1 MEQPFSKQ
9 ICELADNMGI
19 ALFQRFSIVEASL
32 FLRCRIEEL
41 EKLVAKRHIEY
52 IQLPSQ
58 VDFFGYQLVQYLQ
71 NNIQETKSASISNS
85 SELDRIISVKEVQDL
100 TGLSRTSIW
109 RLERSCEGKF
119 PARVQLS
126 STRIGWRLSDIQKWI
141 QSC

>member
-19 ALFQRFSIVEASL
+19 ALYQRFSITEASL
-32 FLRCRIEEL
+32 FLRCRIEEIK
-41 EKLVAKRHIEY
+41 KLITKRKIEY

-71 NNIQETKSASISNS
+71 NNIQEKKPASISNS
-85 SELDRIISVKEVQDL
+85 PELDRIISVKEVQEL

-109 RLERSCEGKF
+109 RLERSGDGKF

-126 STRIGWRLSDIQKWI
+126 STRIGWRLSDIQNWI
-141 QSC
+141 RQS

>member
-9 ICELADNMGI
+9 VCELADRMGI
-19 ALFQRFSIVEASL
+19 ALYQRFSISEASL

-41 EKLVAKRHIEY
+41 EKLIKKHEIEY

-109 RLERSCEGKF
+109 RLELSGDDKF

-126 STRIGWRLSDIQKWI
+126 STRIGWRLSDIQNWI
-141 QSC
+141 ASC